1 MTERAERKDRT
12 MASELVYLR
21 DLDGTG
27 SMHICAS
34 GDDGAIAYAPAS
46 PRPAPEYAGLVEG
59 DEYDIAASATNH
71 ADKVLRAAG
80 SALKHYTTPSIKKA
94 ILSAMLD
101 AIEEAYRAGAN
112 LVIARTSDLSQRNKA
127 LEAEVERLRGL
138 LEAIKADCQSTIDL
152 YERNGP
158 SFTSQATG
166 DEYEPASFV
175 QNKMHELLNI
185 AALGDHP

>member
-1 MTERAERKDRT
+1 

-27 SMHICAS
+27 SMHIYAS

-46 PRPAPEYAGLVEG
+46 TRPAPEYAGLVERLLEQEEFNFVCLRYVNRDG
-59 DEYDIAASATNH
+59 REAAT
-71 ADKVLRAAG
+71 
-80 SALKHYTTPSIKKA
+80 ALT
-94 ILSAMLD
+94 
-101 AIEEAYRAGAN
+101 
-112 LVIARTSDLSQRNKA
+112 DLSQRNKA